1 VHQVRDQPRLYY
13 DARSTNHQ
21 DGTNSF
27 APKRLP
33 EIATTRRVTTLKS
46 TVFRYFMA
54 EAWNYANIKFV
65 SCWIILL
72 WHTCLLLN
80 YFVVAH
86 LSLVELFCCGT
97 LVSCWIIL
105 LWHTCL
111 LLNYF
116 VVAHLS
122 LVELFCCGTLVSCW
136 IILLWHTCL
145 LLNYFVVAHL
155 SLVELF
161 CCGTIVSCWII
172 LLWHTCLLYLCSL

>member
-1 VHQVRDQPRLYY
+1 MHQVRDQPRLYY

-80 YFVVAH
+80 YFVVAL

-105 LWHTCL
+105 SWHTCL

-122 LVELFCCGTLVSCW
+122 LVSLFTVRGSISHLYSSWYCSFWTE
-136 IILLWHTCL
+136 LLWE
-145 LLNYFVVAHL
+145 
-155 SLVELF
+155 LVIK
-161 CCGTIVSCWII
+161 GPSG
-172 LLWHTCLLYLCSL
+172 